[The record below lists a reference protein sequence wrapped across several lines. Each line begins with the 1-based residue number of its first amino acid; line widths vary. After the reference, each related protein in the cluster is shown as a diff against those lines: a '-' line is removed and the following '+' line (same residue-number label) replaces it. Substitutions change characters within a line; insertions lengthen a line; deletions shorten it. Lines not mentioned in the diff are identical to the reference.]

1 MANLKLWNQAS
12 KGQNDLPIFKNH
24 ALWPGTQAGTGYACR
39 GARGTL
45 SRVHVPQKCT
55 GKTLQSTKKMQ
66 WGCQNV
72 ERLTKRLLS
81 CRVFQGTLVDE
92 GRTTKGTRGA
102 NEEYKGTL
110 VHVQRYIWYTIE
122 GTTYRSNPLYPRH
135 VYPLY
140 PYMCTPCPPPPR
152 KKTTMYPEKTLQLRS
167 RFCEAFHA
175 LASPL

>member
-1 MANLKLWNQAS
+1 MIRSSTTANLKLWNTAS

-55 GKTLQSTKKMQ
+55 GKPLQSTKKMQ

-81 CRVFQGTLVDE
+81 CRVFQGTLVD
-92 GRTTKGTRGA
+92 
-102 NEEYKGTL
+102 
-110 VHVQRYIWYTIE
+110 VQRYIWYTIE

-140 PYMCTPCPPPPR
+140 PYMCIPCPPPPR
-152 KKTTMYPEKTLQLRS
+152 KKLQCTLKNPTTEEP
-167 RFCEAFHA
+167 FCEAFHA